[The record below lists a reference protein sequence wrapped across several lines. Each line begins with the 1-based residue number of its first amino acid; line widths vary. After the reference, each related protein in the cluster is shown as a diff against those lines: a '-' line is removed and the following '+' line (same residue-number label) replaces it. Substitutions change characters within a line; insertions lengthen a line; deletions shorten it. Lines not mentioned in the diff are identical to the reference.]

1 MPLEAIILSRDEN
14 ALRVFK
20 RLFTDMSIELTAL
33 ANSGEALQA
42 IAKHKY
48 DAVVVDCDD
57 VPDARDV
64 LEALRTGRSNRSAI
78 AFALLNGVTT
88 MKQANSLGA
97 NFVLDK
103 PLMNDRVA
111 RSVRAAHGLVMRGR
125 RRYYRH
131 ELNISMSVTSGP
143 REVGATLLNLSEGGC
158 AFLPTGSALFSGLV
172 SFKFTLPETT
182 SPIQGQGE
190 VAWNKPDGSVGIR
203 FTQIDA
209 RSKPT
214 FDVWLTERAE
224 RELKKPSRTGIS
236 ASGLRTESA

>member
-20 RLFTDMSIELTAL
+20 RLFTDMSIELTVF

-42 IAKHKY
+42 IAHHKY

-78 AFALLNGVTT
+78 AFALLNGQTT
-88 MKQANSLGA
+88 MKQANALGA

-103 PLMNDRVA
+103 PLINDRVA
-111 RSVRAAHGLVMRGR
+111 RSVRAAHGLIMRER

-131 ELNISMSVTSGP
+131 ELNISMNVAMGS
-143 REVGATLLNLSEGGC
+143 REMGAVLINLSEGGC
-158 AFLPTGSALFSGLV
+158 AIRPTSSMLAGPV
-172 SFKFTLPETT
+172 TFKFTLPETT
-182 SPIQGQGE
+182 LNILGHGE
-190 VAWNKPDGSVGIR
+190 VAWNKPDGSIGIR

-224 RELKKPSRTGIS
+224 RELKKPNKSGAS
-236 ASGLRTESA
+236 APTLRSSTA

>member
-1 MPLEAIILSRDEN
+1 MSLEAVILSRDEN

-20 RLFTDMSIELTAL
+20 RLFAEMAIELTAL
-33 ANSGEALQA
+33 TNSGEALQA
-42 IAKHKY
+42 IAHHKY

-57 VPDARDV
+57 VPDACDV

-78 AFALLNGVTT
+78 AFALLNGQTT
-88 MKQANSLGA
+88 MKQANALGA

-103 PLMNDRVA
+103 PLIADRVA
-111 RSVRAAHGLVMRGR
+111 RSVRAAHGLIMRER

-131 ELNISMSVTSGP
+131 ELNISMNVAMGS
-143 REVGATLLNLSEGGC
+143 REMGAKLINLSEGGC
-158 AFLPTGSALFSGLV
+158 AIYPAGTALSGPV
-172 SFKFTLPETT
+172 TFKFMLPETT
-182 SPIQGQGE
+182 LNILGHGE
-190 VAWNKPDGSVGIR
+190 VAWNKPDGSVGLR

-224 RELKKPSRTGIS
+224 RELKKPNRPGVGPQS
-236 ASGLRTESA
+236 LRSETA